1 MPNHEIIVSKTGLP
15 VYFAI
20 YKTNNQLIPSHW
32 HNHLEIIYIFQ
43 GTMNIVRN
51 NEKYTLN
58 ENDLFVVNSGD
69 IHLTRSL
76 GAVELLL
83 LQIPYDL
90 LDNSISKYETI
101 KFREYFPQRAL
112 NTNPLFQKLV
122 QHLLSMRTLYEDGKD
137 GYRFIFN
144 SHLNLFLHTLYS
156 NYAIRQNLEEKNRA
170 AIYLSRLKIIFNYV
184 EQNYMEHITLKDAAS
199 LVALNPEYLC
209 RSFKKYTGSTF
220 LEYVNMVRLTH
231 IYSDIL
237 STDDNITV
245 IQERHGF
252 TNYKVFSRMF
262 KETYGCTPSKLRAV
276 AQR

>member
-20 YKTNNQLIPSHW
+20 YKTINQLIPSHW

-58 ENDLFVVNSGD
+58 GNDLFIVNSGD
-69 IHLTRSL
+69 IHFTRSL

-83 LQIPYDL
+83 LQIPYEL

-101 KFREYFPQRAL
+101 KFREFFPQRAL

-122 QHLLSMRTLYEDGKD
+122 QHLLSMRALYEAGED
-137 GYRFIFN
+137 GYQFIFN

-156 NYAIRQNLEEKNRA
+156 HFAIRQNPEEKNKA
-170 AIYLSRLKIIFNYV
+170 AIYLSRLKKIFTYV

-199 LVALNPEYLC
+199 LVSLNPEYLC
-209 RSFKKYTGSTF
+209 RSFKKYTGFTF

-231 IYSDIL
+231 IHSDIL

-252 TNYKVFSRMF
+252 TNYKVFSRIF

-276 AQR
+276 TLR